1 MGRGGMSE
9 MGLAG
14 VAQLEEI
21 SLKPEFFMEINF
33 VLEKSFRE
41 GIVIC
46 WWWKSQTPILE
57 IEIDISV

>member
-1 MGRGGMSE
+1 MSE

-33 VLEKSFRE
+33 VLEKSFWE

-46 WWWKSQTPILE
+46 
-57 IEIDISV
+57 